1 MKKQIGVVLAL
12 TTLLASLMVGSY
24 AAVKTGAA
32 CKVAGQ
38 SQVVQGKKYLCVKSG
53 KKLVWGKG
61 VLVSAPKPTVK
72 ATPTPTPSASPTQTP
87 SASPTVTPTPT
98 PSATPAP
105 IVDPLS
111 ECKLS
116 VLDGR
121 GDVAIG
127 GWPRISARSKTTG
140 VVNATVVM
148 VDFPDAPA
156 KMTPQDAFAK
166 IEGATDVFTEVSYGS
181 LQYSFKPQFKWYR
194 MSKESKSY
202 APLNKSFAT
211 HREYIAE
218 AIALADGDVDFSK
231 TDNIIVLANPD
242 ATGIGNS
249 GPAFAAL
256 GPYGIT
262 VDGNTIM
269 NGATSSHDLNYW
281 KSIWLNHEITHAMGL
296 PDLYAFT
303 TSNSANPYDGFRYTG
318 EFSYMGLSS
327 YESNSPSLFAFERWN
342 LGWIDDSQVVCS
354 KAVGQKHT
362 ITAVEVKGGLK
373 AVLIPLD
380 FSRALVVESRRA
392 VGLDK
397 KMSKVGAVVYLV
409 DSAIQSGRGPIQV
422 YPINLAGDP
431 RYLSA
436 PRAVGEKVSVEGYTI
451 TVVAA
456 DATTDTIEI
465 SKG

>member
-1 MKKQIGVVLAL
+1 MRKRIGFVVAL
-12 TTLLASLMVGSY
+12 IALLASSMVVSQAAIKAGGS
-24 AAVKTGAA
+24 
-32 CKVAGQ
+32 CKIQGQ
-38 SQVVQGKKYLCVKSG
+38 STVFQGKKYVCVKSG
-53 KKLVWGKG
+53 KKLVWNKG
-61 VLVSAPKPTVK
+61 VVVAAPRPTVN
-72 ATPTPTPSASPTQTP
+72 ATPTPSASPATG
-87 SASPTVTPTPT
+87 VTPTPT
-98 PSATPAP
+98 QTPTP
-105 IVDPLS
+105 TNTPTVDPLAD
-111 ECKLS
+111 CKLS

-166 IEGATDVFTEVSYGS
+166 IESATDVFNEVSYGK
-181 LQYSFKPQFKWYR
+181 LQYTFKPQFKWYR

-202 APLNKSFAT
+202 APLNKSFLT
-211 HREYIAE
+211 HREYIQE
-218 AIALADGDVDFSK
+218 AISLADADVDFSK

-242 ATGIGNS
+242 STGIGNS

-256 GPYGIT
+256 GLNGIT

-269 NGATSSHDLNYW
+269 NGATSSYDLNYW

-303 TSNSANPYDGFRYTG
+303 TSNSANRYDTFRYTG
-318 EFSYMGLSS
+318 EFSFMGLSS

-342 LGWIDDSQVVCS
+342 LGWIDDSQIVCS
-354 KAVGQKHT
+354 KSASQKHT
-362 ITAVEVKGGLK
+362 ISAVEIKGGLK
-373 AVLIPLD
+373 AVVIPLD
-380 FSRALVVESRRA
+380 YSKAIVIESRRA

-397 KMSKVGAVVYLV
+397 KMSKEGAVVYLV

-422 YPINLAGDP
+422 YPINLGVDP

-436 PRAVGEKVSVEGYTI
+436 PRAVGEKVSVEGYVI

-456 DATTDTIEI
+456 DASTDTVEI
-465 SKG
+465 SRG

>member
-1 MKKQIGVVLAL
+1 MKRRVRAIVIVVGLAIPF
-12 TTLLASLMVGSY
+12 AFSAE
-24 AAVKTGAA
+24 AAVKTGAS
-32 CKVAGQ
+32 CKVLGQ
-38 SQVVQGKKYLCVKSG
+38 SQVQQGKKYICIKSG

-61 VLVSAPKPTVK
+61 VAVALPKPSPTASAT
-72 ATPTPTPSASPTQTP
+72 ATPTVSASPSASPTALATP
-87 SASPTVTPTPT
+87 KVTPTPT
-98 PSATPAP
+98 STPV
-105 IVDPLS
+105 VDQLS
-111 ECKLS
+111 DCKLS

-148 VDFPDAPA
+148 VDFPDSPS
-156 KMTPQDAFAK
+156 KMSPQEAFTQ
-166 IEGATDVFTEVSYGS
+166 IEGAVDVFAEVSYGT
-181 LQYSFKPQFKWYR
+181 LKYTLKPAFKWYR
-194 MSKESKSY
+194 MSNDSKYY

-218 AIALADGDVDFSK
+218 AIALADPEVDFSK

-242 ATGIGNS
+242 STGIGNS
-249 GPAFAAL
+249 GPAFTAL
-256 GPYGIT
+256 GPYGIS

-303 TSNSANPYDGFRYTG
+303 TSNSANRYDGFRYTG

-342 LGWIDDSQVVCS
+342 LGWIDDSQIVCS
-354 KAVGQKHT
+354 KADTQKHT
-362 ITAVEVKGGLK
+362 ITAVESKGGLK
-373 AVLIPLD
+373 AVVIPLD
-380 FSRALVVESRRA
+380 YSRALVIESRRA
-392 VGLDK
+392 IGLDK
-397 KMSKVGAVVYLV
+397 KMSKVGALVYLV

-422 YPINLAGDP
+422 YPINLGADP
-431 RYLSA
+431 RYLLA
-436 PRAVGEKVSVEGYTI
+436 PRAVGEKVIVEGYTI
-451 TVVAA
+451 SVVAA
-456 DATTDTIEI
+456 DATSDTIEI
-465 SKG
+465 TKG